1 MLGRLAAY
9 GGPPPRRISLSVL
22 VGRNWHTA
30 SAKVLAICA
39 CCGPMTEPSWVRIS
53 AMTAVCVSGS
63 RSTYSEH
70 VIVSES
76 DGGGT
81 SDEVR
86 GPDVDGRDVDGRE
99 VDGREVDG
107 VELRVVLTPG
117 SVVIAT
123 VPGVVRSQAAIPA
136 ASTSVAP
143 AIRTRVLIW
152 ATIGARES

>member
-1 MLGRLAAY
+1 
-9 GGPPPRRISLSVL
+9 
-22 VGRNWHTA
+22 
-30 SAKVLAICA
+30 
-39 CCGPMTEPSWVRIS
+39 VR
-53 AMTAVCVSGS
+53 
-63 RSTYSEH
+63 
-70 VIVSES
+70 ES

-86 GPDVDGRDVDGRE
+86 GDD

-123 VPGVVRSQAAIPA
+123 VPGVVRSQAVIPA
-136 ASTSVAP
+136 ASKSVAP

-152 ATIGARES
+152 ATIGVGES